1 MATATGKFSYG
12 ICDYCGQRY
21 SYRDLKKNWRGFMVC
36 PEDYEPKEPQIEPLR
51 YRGDAIAL
59 ADPRPDRTEPL
70 TVVVNNTGGDTPF
83 ETVPDSMQPAPASIA
98 VEGVGDIGNVNV
110 ATVIASNVTVTLTGM
125 SATVAVGTVTVNTV
139 SIAATYNITVSN
151 PGGGN
156 VYYQDGSQPG
166 VLGRTIYEGQAY
178 RYDQSDVSNTGHPLR
193 FSTTPDGTHGGGV
206 EYTTGV
212 TYNGVPGSAGAY
224 TQIEV
229 AIGAPN
235 LYTYCSV
242 HSGMGY
248 LVNTV

>member
-83 ETVPDSMQPAPASIA
+83 ETVPDSMQPAPSSIA
-98 VEGVGDIGNVNV
+98 VEGVGEIG
-110 ATVIASNVTVTLTGM
+110 SVTVPLPDSISFSVTGV
-125 SATVAVGTVTVNTV
+125 SGTTGVGTVSV
-139 SIAATYNITVSN
+139 SADISYAITVPSGI
-151 PGGGN
+151 GGG
-156 VYYQDGSQPG
+156 YYQDGVRPG
-166 VLGRTIYEGQAY
+166 VAGVDVTEGLIYIF
-178 RYDQSDVSNTGHPLR
+178 DQSDSTNAGHPLR
-193 FSTTPDGTHGGGV
+193 FSTTADGTWGGGV

-212 TYNGVPGSAGAY
+212 TTNGTPGNSGAY
-224 TQIEV
+224 TRIEV
-229 AIGAPN
+229 AIGAPT
-235 LYTYCSV
+235 LYTYCSN

-248 LVNTV
+248 KVNTV